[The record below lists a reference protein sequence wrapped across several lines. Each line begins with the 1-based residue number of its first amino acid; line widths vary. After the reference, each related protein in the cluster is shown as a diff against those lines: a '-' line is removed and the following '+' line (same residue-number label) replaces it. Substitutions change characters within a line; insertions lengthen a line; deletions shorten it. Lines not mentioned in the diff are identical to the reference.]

1 MKVDRRTV
9 LIGGGGGVGLIVAFA
24 LWPRHM
30 RSDLAV
36 ERGET
41 AFGNFIKIARDGRI
55 TVAVPQVETG
65 QGIWT
70 ALPQIVADELGAAWE
85 TIAVEPAPLTAAYAN
100 PLAKEEGWPKN
111 SRITADSTSIQA
123 FEPVFRH
130 AAAVAREMLVGA
142 AADRWNV
149 QPTDCETGD
158 GFVMNGGRTFT
169 FGELAEEAAD
179 RTAPARPQLRK
190 SAKGRLIGQ
199 ALPRLDGPAKA
210 DGSWRFA
217 TDIRL
222 PDMLFASVR
231 MGPPG
236 GRLRGFSRDAIA
248 ALPGVRHVTARDGWL
263 AIVGDSW
270 WAAERGA
277 KAANATFSGARTPS
291 DMKAVLEHS
300 LLFGSAQES
309 FSRGDYAGTVKGSRP
324 LAATYYAFAAS
335 RNRAHERDGEG

>member
-1 MKVDRRTV
+1 M
-9 LIGGGGGVGLIVAFA
+9 LIGGGAGIGLIVAFA

-30 RSDLAV
+30 HSDLAP

-41 AFGNFIKIARDGRI
+41 PFGNFIKVARDGRI

-85 TIAVEPAPLTAAYAN
+85 TIAVEPAPLTHAYAN
-100 PLAKEEGWPKN
+100 PVADDEGWPKA
-111 SRITADSTSIQA
+111 RITADSTSVRA
-123 FEPVFRH
+123 FEPVLRH

-149 QPTDCETGD
+149 DAKDCETGD

-179 RTAPARPQLRK
+179 RTAPANPALRK
-190 SAKGRLIGQ
+190 TTKGRLIGR

-217 TDIRL
+217 ADVRL
-222 PDMLFASVR
+222 PDMLFGSVR
-231 MGPPG
+231 IAPPG
-236 GRLRGFSRDAIA
+236 GRLRAFSRDAVA
-248 ALPGVRHVTARDGWL
+248 ALPGVRHLAARDGWL
-263 AIVGDSW
+263 AVVGETW
-270 WAAERGA
+270 CAA
-277 KAANATFSGARTPS
+277 
-291 DMKAVLEHS
+291 
-300 LLFGSAQES
+300 
-309 FSRGDYAGTVKGSRP
+309 
-324 LAATYYAFAAS
+324 
-335 RNRAHERDGEG
+335 